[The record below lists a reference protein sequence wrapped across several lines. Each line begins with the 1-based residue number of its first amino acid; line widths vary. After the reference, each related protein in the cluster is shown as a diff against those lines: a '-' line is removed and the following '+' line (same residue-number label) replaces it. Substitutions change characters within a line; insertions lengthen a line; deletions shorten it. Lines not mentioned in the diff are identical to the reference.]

1 MAFKTYGRNYV
12 LELFKIKIEY
22 CSVFLSA
29 FISITKSTFGH
40 MASVCD
46 LWMFWQ
52 DAQIKYVMIL
62 YCWTIAIDS
71 RFKFN
76 MNTVRGWRRDGWQL
90 NSLANDS
97 LYSGKLQKA
106 LCQIFGVI
114 FEMRPYTLLWWK
126 KHIFFKLDDHCQF
139 AKFPMYNHQVVQFKP
154 NIFILN
160 NRLHN

>member
-71 RFKFN
+71 RFKFI
-76 MNTVRGWRRDGWQL
+76 MNTVRGGRRDGCQL
-90 NSLANDS
+90 NLLANDS
-97 LYSGKLQKA
+97 LYSGTLPKA

-114 FEMRPYTLLWWK
+114 FANETVHIVVVK
-126 KHIFFKLDDHCQF
+126 KTHFLQIRWSLSVCQVS
-139 AKFPMYNHQVVQFKP
+139 YVQSSGCT
-154 NIFILN
+154 I
-160 NRLHN
+160 